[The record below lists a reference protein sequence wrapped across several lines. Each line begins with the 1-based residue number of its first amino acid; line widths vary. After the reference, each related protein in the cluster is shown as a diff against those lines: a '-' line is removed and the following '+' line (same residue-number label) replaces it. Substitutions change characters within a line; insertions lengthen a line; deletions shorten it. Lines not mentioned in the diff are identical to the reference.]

1 VIALLDIHSHVIPG
15 VDDGAENL
23 EHTRVMLG
31 AMYDTGTRQLW
42 ATPHIA
48 DCYEYPANAER
59 LRLIDEQFEALQV
72 VIPDGLTVRL
82 GYEVTPSKERLA
94 PGADVTGFA
103 LPDLDVVL
111 IDGPDDEPSEHE
123 ELILPYIARVRA
135 EGLWAVLAHPERR
148 AAHPEPDPG
157 FAERAVQAGALL
169 QIDAC
174 ALLGG
179 DGPVV
184 GAEAW
189 RLLTDGIASLVA
201 SDAHAQ
207 TEASDLGATHTA
219 ITERIDAIT
228 ADRLCGGHA
237 LNAITTA

>member
-1 VIALLDIHSHVIPG
+1 VIALLDVHSHVVPG
-15 VDDGAENL
+15 VDDGAESL
-23 EHTRVMLG
+23 EHTRAMLAAMHG
-31 AMYDTGTRQLW
+31 AGTRQLW

-48 DCYEYPANAER
+48 DCYEYPASAER
-59 LRLIDEQFEALQV
+59 LRLIDEQFQALLAIV
-72 VIPDGLTVRL
+72 PDGLTVRL
-82 GYEVTPSKERLA
+82 GYEVTPSEERLA
-94 PGADVTGFA
+94 SGADVAGFA
-103 LPDLDVVL
+103 LPDLDIVL
-111 IDGPDDEPSEHE
+111 IDGPDDEPCEHE

-135 EGLWAVLAHPERR
+135 EGLRAVLAHPERR

-179 DGPVV
+179 DGPAV

-189 RLLTDGIASLVA
+189 RLLTGGIASLVA

-207 TEASDLGATHTA
+207 ADASDLGAAHAA
-219 ITERIDAIT
+219 IAERIDART
-228 ADRLCGGHA
+228 ADRLCGG
-237 LNAITTA
+237 LELSAITTP